1 MNELNEFMATEV
13 MGYIVDSANWL
24 DYFGY
29 SKTNEFIIAVDEW
42 KPTEDLNQAMMCAEN
57 SKVNVSLSCSRT
69 KDGDAKWELMRNGL
83 PYPVEYD
90 EQQMMLRS
98 WYSRKELPETICKAI
113 KPAIEK
119 ANK

>member
-24 DYFGY
+24 DYYGD

-69 KDGDAKWELMRNGL
+69 KDGDLVGL
-83 PYPVEYD
+83 AANAPSKP
-90 EQQMMLRS
+90 
-98 WYSRKELPETICKAI
+98 RKFGVSA
-113 KPAIEK
+113 A
-119 ANK
+119 